1 MGLKY
6 DMNTSVFG
14 LRVVVV
20 LAVVVLAVVVV
31 VVVVAVVV
39 VPVVD
44 VTHHPAVLVD
54 SDVVH
59 HGEVSVVVNTVD
71 SAAV

>member
-1 MGLKY
+1 
-6 DMNTSVFG
+6 MNTSVLG
-14 LRVVVV
+14 LRVVE
-20 LAVVVLAVVVV
+20 LAVVVLAV

-39 VPVVD
+39 VPVVV
-44 VTHHPAVLVD
+44 VTHQPVVLVV

-59 HGEVSVVVNTVD
+59 HGEVSVVVNIVD

>member
-1 MGLKY
+1 MS
-6 DMNTSVFG
+6 TSVSG
-14 LRVVVV
+14 LRVVV
-20 LAVVVLAVVVV
+20 L
-31 VVVVAVVV
+31 AVVV

-44 VTHHPAVLVD
+44 VTHHAVVLVV

-59 HGEVSVVVNTVD
+59 HGEVSVVVNIVD